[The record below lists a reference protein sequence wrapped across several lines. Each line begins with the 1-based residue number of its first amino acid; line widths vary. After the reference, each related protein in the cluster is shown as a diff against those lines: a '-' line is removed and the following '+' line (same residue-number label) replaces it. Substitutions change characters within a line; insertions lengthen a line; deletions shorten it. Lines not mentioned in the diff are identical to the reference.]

1 MAAYN
6 GLTPVELGWDGR
18 LIGNPLPESYMR
30 RSTLFVASI
39 SPLKAAITS
48 ALVLATMV
56 ACSDSTSPVKGVQDG
71 LSFINMVVPD
81 SLKQALSAQ
90 DAGNSFVQGSS
101 TNLLS
106 GSAHS
111 ANVLASPAAPAALA
125 ACGGGG
131 SGFAGYTE
139 SRFTF
144 DSLEA
149 VPNKVVP
156 RDSIKDD
163 GIALIPVGFSFSF
176 YGNNYDKVNV
186 YSNGFVTFG
195 VPDISADGFY
205 RGGVIPSSS
214 KPNNLI
220 AFAWMD
226 WSPQTVPDGI
236 RYETR
241 GTAPNRKFILQ
252 FTDVPE
258 YHSTGRLTSQLVLS
272 ESSND
277 ITIYTTKMTISNSG
291 NRYTQ
296 GIENADGTNALY
308 DSIQVALSGQWVP
321 RRSTFF
327 TGISLANDAIRF
339 SLVSTKDVE
348 KPSIT
353 APESITQGN
362 DPGLASAVVAVGSPV
377 ASDNCGDVKISSV
390 RSDGA
395 AIDAPY
401 PVGITTITWT
411 ATDAAGNPAS
421 ATQSVTV
428 LDVEAPVFVAAPT
441 FGPTASSDLR
451 VNATSPAGAVVS
463 FGTNVTDNV
472 KVTSLSCE
480 PASGSVF
487 PAGTTNVVC
496 TAADAAGNT
505 SSKSFSVVVV
515 GAKEQI
521 AALTEMIREE
531 LTLSNGT
538 ANPLINQLNSAA
550 SDQANACQ
558 KMTVFLNLLSKK
570 SNSPQDVETM
580 TLAAADI
587 MGALGCNPA
596 TIPGTTA
603 TSSRVIAS
611 MK

>member
-1 MAAYN
+1 
-6 GLTPVELGWDGR
+6 
-18 LIGNPLPESYMR
+18 MR
-30 RSTLFVASI
+30 RSTLFVASF
-39 SPLKAAITS
+39 SPLKS
-48 ALVLATMV
+48 AFAGVLALATLV
-56 ACSDSTSPVKGVQDG
+56 ACSDNLSPAKGVQDG
-71 LSFINMVVPD
+71 ISYIDMVVPD

-90 DAGNSFVQGSS
+90 DAQGT

-106 GSAHS
+106 FHSGLSAS
-111 ANVLASPAAPAALA
+111 VLASPARSASLA

-144 DSLEA
+144 DSVEA
-149 VPNKVVP
+149 LPNHVMP
-156 RDSIKDD
+156 RDSVTDD
-163 GIALIPVGFSFSF
+163 GIAADVPVGFDFSF
-176 YGNNYDKVNV
+176 YGSTYNKLNV

-195 VPDISADGFY
+195 PAVKDRDGFY
-205 RGGVIPSSS
+205 RGGVIASSAN
-214 KPNNLI
+214 PNNLI

-226 WSPQTVPDGI
+226 WSPQVPLDGI

-241 GTAPNRKFILQ
+241 GTAPNRHFILQ

-258 YHSTGRLTSQLVLS
+258 YHSTGRVTSQLVLS
-272 ESSND
+272 EGSND
-277 ITIYTTKMTISNSG
+277 ITIYTKSMSISNSG
-291 NRYTQ
+291 NKWTQ

-308 DSIQVALSGQWVP
+308 DSIQVPYNGSWIP
-321 RRSTFF
+321 RVSTFF
-327 TGISLANDAIRF
+327 SGISLSNDAIRF
-339 SLVSTKDVE
+339 SLVSVKDVE

-353 APESITQGN
+353 APENITKGN
-362 DPGLASAVVAVGSPV
+362 DPGLATAVVAVGSPV
-377 ASDNCGDVKISSV
+377 AADNCGDVKISSV

-395 AIDAPY
+395 TIPIDAPY

-411 ATDAAGNPAS
+411 ATDAAGNASS
-421 ATQSVTV
+421 ATQTVTV

-441 FGPTASSDLR
+441 FGPSASSDLR

-463 FGTNVTDNV
+463 FGVNVTDNV
-472 KVTSLSCE
+472 KVTTLSCE

-496 TAADAAGNT
+496 TAGDAAGNT
-505 SSKSFSVVVV
+505 SDKSFSVVVI

-521 AALTEMIREE
+521 AALTDMIREQ

-538 ANPLINQLNSAA
+538 ANPLVNQLSSAA
-550 SDQANACQ
+550 SDGGNACQ
-558 KMTVFLNLLSKK
+558 KMSVFLNLLSKK
-570 SNSPQDVETM
+570 TISPQDVA
-580 TLAAADI
+580 TLTSAAADI

-596 TIPGTTA
+596 TIPGA
-603 TSSRVIAS
+603 SAPASRLMAS

>member
-1 MAAYN
+1 
-6 GLTPVELGWDGR
+6 
-18 LIGNPLPESYMR
+18 MR
-30 RSTLFVASI
+30 RSTLSVASF
-39 SPLKAAITS
+39 SPLKAALAG
-48 ALVLATMV
+48 ALALATMV
-56 ACSDSTSPVKGVQDG
+56 ACSDNMSPANRVQDG
-71 LSFINMVVPD
+71 IRYIDMVVPD

-90 DAGNSFVQGSS
+90 GAANSFTQGSAIQ
-101 TNLLS
+101 LS
-106 GSAHS
+106 GSAHLS
-111 ANVLASPAAPAALA
+111 ASVLASPAPRASLA

-139 SRFTF
+139 SRVSFE
-144 DSLEA
+144 SVEA
-149 VPNKVVP
+149 IPSIVMP
-156 RDSIKDD
+156 RDSITDD
-163 GIALIPVGFSFSF
+163 GIAADVPVGFSFSF
-176 YGNNYDKVNV
+176 YGNSYSKLNV

-195 VPDISADGFY
+195 PAVKDRDGFY
-205 RGGVIPSSS
+205 LGGAIYSS
-214 KPNNLI
+214 KAPNNLI

-226 WSPQTVPDGI
+226 LSPQVPQDGI

-258 YHSTGRLTSQLVLS
+258 YHSTGRVTSQLVLS
-272 ESSND
+272 EGSND
-277 ITIYTTKMTISNSG
+277 ITIYTKSMTISNSG
-291 NRYTQ
+291 HQWTQ
-296 GIENADGTNALY
+296 GIENADGTAAKY
-308 DSIQVALSGQWVP
+308 DSIQVVLDGSWVP
-321 RRSTFF
+321 RVATFF
-327 TGISLANDAIRF
+327 TGISLTNDAIRF
-339 SLVSTKDVE
+339 SLVSVKDVE

-353 APESITQGN
+353 APESLTKGN
-362 DPGLASAVVAVGSPV
+362 DPGLATAVVAVGSPV

-395 AIDAPY
+395 TIPIDAPY

-411 ATDAAGNPAS
+411 ATDAAGNSAS
-421 ATQSVTV
+421 ATQTVTV

-441 FGPTASSDLR
+441 FGPSVSSDLR

-463 FGTNVTDNV
+463 FGVNVKDNV

-496 TAADAAGNT
+496 TAGDAAGNT

-521 AALTEMIREE
+521 AALTEMIREQ

-550 SDQANACQ
+550 SDGGNACQ
-558 KMTVFLNLLSKK
+558 KMSVFLNLLSKK
-570 SNSPQDVETM
+570 GISPQDVETM
-580 TLAAADI
+580 TGAAADI

-596 TIPGTTA
+596 TIPGTST
-603 TSSRVIAS
+603 TGSKVMAS

>member
-1 MAAYN
+1 
-6 GLTPVELGWDGR
+6 
-18 LIGNPLPESYMR
+18 MR
-30 RSTLFVASI
+30 RSTLFVASF
-39 SPLKAAITS
+39 SPLKAAF
-48 ALVLATMV
+48 AGVLALATMV
-56 ACSDSTSPVKGVQDG
+56 ACSDNLSPATGVQDG
-71 LSFINMVVPD
+71 IRYIDMVVPD

-90 DAGNSFVQGSS
+90 DAQGT

-106 GSAHS
+106 FHSGLSAS
-111 ANVLASPAAPAALA
+111 VLASPARSASLA
-125 ACGGGG
+125 ACGGGN
-131 SGFAGYTE
+131 GFAGYTE

-144 DSLEA
+144 DSVEA
-149 VPNKVVP
+149 LPNHVMP
-156 RDSIKDD
+156 RDSITDD
-163 GIALIPVGFSFSF
+163 GIAADVSVGFDFSF
-176 YGNNYDKVNV
+176 YGNTYNKLNL

-195 VPDISADGFY
+195 PAVKDRDGFY
-205 RGGVIPSSS
+205 RGGVIASSAN
-214 KPNNLI
+214 PNNLI

-226 WSPQTVPDGI
+226 WSPQVPLDGV

-241 GTAPNRKFILQ
+241 GTAPNRRFILQ

-258 YHSTGRLTSQLVLS
+258 YHSTGRVTSQLVLS
-272 ESSND
+272 EGSND
-277 ITIYTTKMTISNSG
+277 ITIYTKSMSISNSG
-291 NRYTQ
+291 NKWTQ
-296 GIENADGTNALY
+296 GIENADGTSALY
-308 DSIQVALSGQWVP
+308 DSIQVVLDGSWVP
-321 RRSTFF
+321 RVNTFF
-327 TGISLANDAIRF
+327 SGISLSNDAIRF
-339 SLVSTKDVE
+339 SLVSVKDVE
-348 KPSIT
+348 KPSIS

-362 DPGLASAVVAVGSPV
+362 DPGLATAVVAVGAPV

-395 AIDAPY
+395 TIPIDAPY

-411 ATDAAGNPAS
+411 ATDAAGNASS

-441 FGPTASSDLR
+441 FGPSASSDLR

-496 TAADAAGNT
+496 TAGDAAGNT

-521 AALTEMIREE
+521 AALTDMIREQ

-550 SDQANACQ
+550 SEGGNACQ
-558 KMTVFLNLLSKK
+558 KMSVFLNLLSKK
-570 SNSPQDVETM
+570 SISAQDVETM
-580 TLAAADI
+580 TSAAADI

-596 TIPGTTA
+596 AIPGTSA
-603 TSSRVIAS
+603 TSSKVIAS
-611 MK
+611 LK

>member
-1 MAAYN
+1 
-6 GLTPVELGWDGR
+6 
-18 LIGNPLPESYMR
+18 MR
-30 RSTLFVASI
+30 RSTLFVASF
-39 SPLKAAITS
+39 SPLKAAF
-48 ALVLATMV
+48 AGVLALATLV
-56 ACSDSTSPVKGVQDG
+56 ACSDNMSPAKGVQDG
-71 LSFINMVVPD
+71 IHYIDMVVPD

-90 DAGNSFVQGSS
+90 DAQGT

-106 GSAHS
+106 FHSGLSAS
-111 ANVLASPAAPAALA
+111 VLASPARSASVA
-125 ACGGGG
+125 ACGGGN
-131 SGFAGYTE
+131 GFAGYTE

-144 DSLEA
+144 DSVEA
-149 VPNKVVP
+149 LPNHVMP
-156 RDSIKDD
+156 RDSITDD
-163 GIALIPVGFSFSF
+163 GIAADVSVGFDFSF
-176 YGNNYDKVNV
+176 YGNTYNKLNV

-195 VPDISADGFY
+195 PAVKDRDGFY
-205 RGGVIPSSS
+205 RGGVIASSAN
-214 KPNNLI
+214 PNNLI

-226 WSPQTVPDGI
+226 WSPQVPLDGI

-241 GTAPNRKFILQ
+241 GTAPNRHFILQ

-258 YHSTGRLTSQLVLS
+258 YHSTGRVTSQLVLS
-272 ESSND
+272 EGSND
-277 ITIYTTKMTISNSG
+277 ITIYTKSMSISNSG
-291 NRYTQ
+291 NKWTQ

-308 DSIQVALSGQWVP
+308 DSIQAPDGSWIP
-321 RRSTFF
+321 RVSTFF
-327 TGISLANDAIRF
+327 TGISLNQDAIRF
-339 SLVSTKDVE
+339 SLVSVKDVE

-353 APESITQGN
+353 APENITKGN
-362 DPGLASAVVAVGSPV
+362 DPGLATAVVAVGSPV
-377 ASDNCGDVKISSV
+377 ASDNCGDVTVSSA
-390 RSDGA
+390 RNDGR

-411 ATDAAGNPAS
+411 ATDAAGNASS

-441 FGPTASSDLR
+441 FGPSASSDLR

-496 TAADAAGNT
+496 TAGDAAGNT

-521 AALTEMIREE
+521 AALTDMIREQ

-550 SDQANACQ
+550 SEQGNACQ
-558 KMTVFLNLLSKK
+558 KMSVFLNLLSKK
-570 SNSPQDVETM
+570 SISAQDVETM
-580 TLAAADI
+580 TGAAADI

-596 TIPGTTA
+596 TIPGTSA
-603 TSSRVIAS
+603 TSSRVMAS
-611 MK
+611 MR